1 MLNVP
6 KVYNIDL
13 KKAIQSRPGI
23 FVNFEQITQIG
34 VTGALG

>member
-1 MLNVP
+1 MCP
-6 KVYNIDL
+6 KFTIL
-13 KKAIQSRPGI
+13 TWKKPQQSRPGI